1 MVAHHL
7 DQADLQDC
15 KFSRAQTQDWHQSE
29 TYDKKGDCGEVEGS
43 KDEQAVPT
51 ANWNVKSAV
60 LINQG
65 RIAQETQELWHG
77 DLGFPDRAL
86 LARVGVDWVGAM
98 WPLVHHL
105 YDEDHGEGK
114 VMISEETRRNAG
126 TYAQTTLLLL
136 RGGCGRAEEHLVPR
150 SRTEAV

>member
-1 MVAHHL
+1 M
-7 DQADLQDC
+7 
-15 KFSRAQTQDWHQSE
+15 F
-29 TYDKKGDCGEVEGS
+29 
-43 KDEQAVPT
+43 
-51 ANWNVKSAV
+51 KSAV
-60 LINQG
+60 LTNQG